1 MNHIEELPAPGLGRR
16 ILLVDDDPV
25 QLKLARVQLEYA
37 GFVVHPAEGA
47 YAAEAMLQ
55 RGLVPDAIVSDVVM
69 DGVDGFDLCRR
80 LREIGELAHIPVI
93 LMSSAFDEEEDR
105 ILARKLGANALV
117 RRSPSQQACVEALV
131 LALAE
136 GASSASVSVRPDLY
150 AARIGHQ
157 LVRLSRSRSVA
168 EARYAMLFEHAND
181 AIAFIT
187 KDGVFLDVNAKWEE
201 ICGLPREDLRGRH
214 LRDFA
219 ASEHETPSETTRGR
233 TVPAAIRRGDGTTIY
248 LEFTT
253 ATVDIE
259 GSPVILS
266 IGRDVTSLV
275 EATRKLEA
283 SERHYRSLVE
293 NAPDIIWSATIDW
306 KFTFL
311 SPNIERITGFSAE
324 DIMTGKHGAALAR
337 VHPDDLGRV
346 QAARE
351 AMSTQGTPMDVECR
365 WQRRDDQWIWV
376 HLRGVRTATG
386 IDGTFSDVTARKA
399 LEEQLL
405 QSQKIEEL
413 GRLTA
418 NVAHDFNNILAIVLL
433 NATQL
438 VRTLPAGD
446 AAGDM
451 ARELLDAGERGV
463 ALTRQLLAFSRRQA
477 CAPKNIDLNGL
488 INGMSRLLER
498 TVGARIEIERNL
510 SDPLGR
516 VHADSAQLEQV
527 LMNLVVNAR
536 DAMNGVGKLRI
547 ATTNLANQV
556 RLSIT
561 DTGCG
566 MDAATVQRAFEPF
579 FTTKAAGQGTGLGLA
594 SCAAIMR
601 SVGGQISVDSTVDH
615 GTTFHLDF
623 PRVKETTSYLPLR
636 MSAQVERGSIRA
648 TS

>member
-1 MNHIEELPAPGLGRR
+1 MNHIQELSAPGLGRR

-69 DGVDGFDLCRR
+69 DAVDGFDLCRR
-80 LREIGELAHIPVI
+80 LREMQTLARIPII

-117 RRSPSQQACVEALV
+117 KRSSSQQACVEALV

-136 GASSASVSVRPDLY
+136 GASSASASVQPGLY
-150 AARIGHQ
+150 ADRIGHQ
-157 LVRLSRSRSVA
+157 LVRLSRSRSAA
-168 EARYAMLFEHAND
+168 EARYALLFEYAND

-187 KDGVFLDVNAKWEE
+187 KDGIFLDVNAKWEE
-201 ICGLPREDLRGRH
+201 ICCLPREELRGRH
-214 LRDFA
+214 VQDFA
-219 ASEHETPSETTRGR
+219 APQQESPPEVTGGR
-233 TVPAAIRRGDGTTIY
+233 TAPAAIRRGDGTTIF

-283 SERHYRSLVE
+283 SELHYRSLVE
-293 NAPDIIWSATIDW
+293 NVPDILWSATIDW
-306 KFTFL
+306 RYTFF

-324 DIMTGKHGAALAR
+324 DVMTGKHGASLAR
-337 VHPDDLGRV
+337 VHPDDLGRL

-351 AMSTQGTPMDVECR
+351 AMSTHGTPMDIECR
-365 WQRRDDQWIWV
+365 WQRRDGHWIWV
-376 HLRGVRTATG
+376 QLRAARTATG
-386 IDGTFSDVTARKA
+386 IDGTFSDVTARKE
-399 LEEQLL
+399 LEGQLL
-405 QSQKIEEL
+405 QSQKVEEL
-413 GRLTA
+413 GKLTA
-418 NVAHDFNNILAIVLL
+418 NVAHDFNNILAIVLM
-433 NATQL
+433 NSAQL
-438 VRTLPAGD
+438 VRMLPAGE

-510 SDPLGR
+510 GAHLGR

-536 DAMNGVGKLRI
+536 DAMNSVGKLRI
-547 ATTNLANQV
+547 VTENLEDQV

-566 MDAATVQRAFEPF
+566 MDATTLKRAFEPF

-601 SVGGQISVDSTVDH
+601 SVGGQISVDSAVDH

-636 MSAQVERGSIRA
+636 MSAQVERSSHRA